1 MSFRA
6 TFWGTRGSI
15 PSPGPHTV
23 RYGGNTPCVEVR
35 TADGHLII
43 LDAGTGIRALGR
55 ALVDQAAGAPIEADL
70 FLTHAHWDHIQG
82 IPFFSPL
89 FGRGH
94 RLRIWGSASLERSVD
109 QVVRDQMSPV
119 VFPVSFEALAA
130 TIEFHSIAEG
140 TPMRGP
146 GYEVTAFAL
155 QHPGGALGYRFE
167 PRGAAGGPAG
177 ALVYI
182 PDDELAPHPS
192 YHAGPRWRERLTAF
206 VRGASVLIHDAMYTP
221 EEYVACAGW
230 GHSTHQEAVALAL
243 AAEVRTLVLFHH
255 DPQRTD
261 EALDRIVTECR
272 TLVQRAGASLEVV
285 AAAEGLTVHT

>member
-1 MSFRA
+1 MSLRA

-15 PSPGPHTV
+15 PTPGPHTV
-23 RYGGNTPCVEVR
+23 RYGGNTPCLEVR
-35 TADGHLII
+35 TTNGHLII

-55 ALVDQAAGAPIEADL
+55 ALVEAAEGAPIEADL

-82 IPFFSPL
+82 IPFFAPL
-89 FGRGH
+89 FGRGN

-130 TIEFHSIAEG
+130 TIDFHSIAEG
-140 TPMRGP
+140 TPTQGQ
-146 GYEVTAFAL
+146 GYEVQAFAL

-167 PRGAAGGPAG
+167 DGAGDGR
-177 ALVYI
+177 ALVYV
-182 PDDELAPHPS
+182 PDNELAPHPRYGS
-192 YHAGPRWRERLTAF
+192 VPQWRAQMTAF
-206 VRGASVLIHDAMYTP
+206 VRGASVLIHDAMYTS

-230 GHSTHQEAVALAL
+230 GHSTHPEAVALAL

-261 EALDRIVTECR
+261 DALDRTVAECR
-272 TLVQRAGASLEVV
+272 ELVRRAGASLEVV

>member
-1 MSFRA
+1 MSVRA

-15 PSPGPHTV
+15 PTPGPHTV

-35 TADGHLII
+35 TSDGHLII

-55 ALVDQAAGAPIEADL
+55 ALLERADGAPIEADL

-82 IPFFSPL
+82 IPFFAPL
-89 FGRGH
+89 FGRGN

-130 TIEFHSIAEG
+130 TIEFRSIVEG
-140 TPMRGP
+140 TPTRGT

-155 QHPGGALGYRFE
+155 QHPGGALGYRFAD
-167 PRGAAGGPAG
+167 RVGDTGG
-177 ALVYI
+177 LVYV
-182 PDDELAPHPS
+182 PDNELAPHPRYGS
-192 YHAGPRWRERLTAF
+192 AGPWRDRLTAF

-221 EEYVACAGW
+221 EEYASRAGW

-243 AAEVRTLVLFHH
+243 AADVRTLVLFHH
-255 DPQRTD
+255 DPERTD
-261 EALDRIVTECR
+261 GALDRCVAECLE
-272 TLVQRAGASLEVV
+272 LVRQAGASLEVI
-285 AAAEGLTVHT
+285 AAGEGLTVHT

>member
-1 MSFRA
+1 MSLRA

-15 PSPGPHTV
+15 PTPGPHTV
-23 RYGGNTPCVEVR
+23 RYGGNTPCLEVR

-55 ALVDQAAGAPIEADL
+55 ALVEAADGAPIEADL

-82 IPFFSPL
+82 IPFFAPL
-89 FGRGH
+89 FGRGN

-130 TIEFHSIAEG
+130 TIDFHSIAEG
-140 TPMRGP
+140 TPMHGP
-146 GYEVTAFAL
+146 GYDVQAFAL

-167 PRGAAGGPAG
+167 ARDGHGG
-177 ALVYI
+177 ALVYV
-182 PDDELAPHPS
+182 PDNELAPHPRYGS
-192 YHAGPRWRERLTAF
+192 GPEWRAQMTTF
-206 VRGASVLIHDAMYTP
+206 VRGASVLIHDAMYTS

-243 AAEVRTLVLFHH
+243 AAEVRTLLLFHH

-261 EALDRIVTECR
+261 DALDRSVAECR
-272 TLVQRAGASLEVV
+272 ELVRRAGASLEVV